1 MEKNNGHPSDVD
13 IKSESEEDCTEM
25 SSEPDTDDSSDEET
39 YYRGQ
44 NYFLDASEDAKP
56 STSAVR
62 QFCGAALAAPAPVP
76 SDPTLQPSEVGSTDP
91 TAIGSAAETTGD
103 DIEITALFNLE
114 RWNDRNFKDEEPTQH
129 PFSPQRVPGLQLD
142 VTKDYSPLEIFQ
154 LFFTEEAIAV
164 LCENTNK
171 NAHRRLLRG
180 KRKLWKDLEP
190 SEMLH
195 YLALTVYQGL
205 MRPHSARDLW
215 KRDQLYSLP
224 FPTSVMPCYRYDAIS
239 ACLHMS
245 DPAQDAQNDQQRGQP
260 GYDALFRLKPLHDQ
274 ILSACRAHFHPHQNI
289 TIGEHIVGSRSHHSM
304 KWFIKDQPKRWGFKL
319 FLLTDIKT
327 GYNCDF
333 SVYQGRSLTPS
344 GNGLSYDAVMNLIR
358 VPELGTGYHVYVDNF
373 YTSAALFRQLHRVG
387 FGACGPIRE
396 SRQGFPRTSRN
407 ALPKTA
413 GRGNMRWIR
422 KGCLLFVKW
431 KDTKDVSMCS
441 TIHKAFSGRT
451 TEMRFKSRDGAW
463 SHQKLPVPDAVMD
476 YNWHMGTMEQSDALS
491 KYFTVSD
498 KTMRWYRKLFL
509 NFVDIAVVNSFI
521 IHKELA
527 QGKGRTPLTQKKFRE
542 ILCRE
547 LSNVGKGDTG
557 ESDPEAAAETSPLGC
572 FPVAVTDVTISSVRE
587 KATRKRLYCVLCYSR
602 KKRNKTIYKCRSC
615 GVPLC
620 IVADRIC
627 FGEWHDL
634 RKNGADSV
642 GLPKS
647 KSKPNPAPTA
657 KS

>member
-1 MEKNNGHPSDVD
+1 MEKRNGHPCDVD
-13 IKSESEEDCTEM
+13 IKSESESERTEV
-25 SSEPDTDDSSDEET
+25 SSEPDTDYSSEEEAH
-39 YYRGQ
+39 YHGQ
-44 NYFLDASEDAKP
+44 GYFLEASEDAKP
-56 STSAVR
+56 STSAVH

-76 SDPTLQPSEVGSTDP
+76 FDPTLLPSGAATDP
-91 TAIGSAAETTGD
+91 TTFGSAAETPED
-103 DIEITALFNLE
+103 DLEITALFKRE
-114 RWNDRNFKDEEPTQH
+114 RWNDRSFKDEEPAQH

-154 LFFTEEAIAV
+154 LFFSEEAIAV
-164 LCENTNK
+164 LCANTNK
-171 NAHRRLLRG
+171 NAQRRLLRG

-195 YLALTVYQGL
+195 YLALTIYHGL

-245 DPAQDAQNDQQRGQP
+245 DPAKDSLNDQQRGQP
-260 GYDALFRLKPLHDQ
+260 GYDALFRLKPLHNQ
-274 ILSACRAHFHPHQNI
+274 ILSACRALYHPHQNI
-289 TIGEHIVGSRSHHSM
+289 TIGEHNVGSRSHHSM

-327 GYNCDF
+327 GYTCDF

-358 VPELGTGYHVYVDNF
+358 VLELGTGYHVYVDNF
-373 YTSAALFRQLHRVG
+373 YTSAALFRQLHQVG
-387 FGACGPIRE
+387 FGACGPVRE
-396 SRQGFPRTSRN
+396 SRQGFPRTQLN

-431 KDTKDVSMCS
+431 KDTKDISMCS
-441 TIHKAFSGRT
+441 TIHKAYSGRT

-476 YNWHMGTMEQSDALS
+476 YNWYMGTMEQSNALC
-491 KYFTVSD
+491 KYFSVSD

-527 QGKGRTPLTQKKFRE
+527 QGKGSTPLTQKKFRE
-542 ILCRE
+542 ILCWE
-547 LSNVGKGDTG
+547 LSSVGKGGT
-557 ESDPEAAAETSPLGC
+557 EEPDPEPAAEKSPLGC
-572 FPVAVTDVTISSVRE
+572 YPVAVTDMTISSVRSS
-587 KATRKRLYCVLCYSR
+587 RKRLYCVLCYSR

-620 IVADRIC
+620 IVPDRVC

-647 KSKPNPAPTA
+647 NRAPTP